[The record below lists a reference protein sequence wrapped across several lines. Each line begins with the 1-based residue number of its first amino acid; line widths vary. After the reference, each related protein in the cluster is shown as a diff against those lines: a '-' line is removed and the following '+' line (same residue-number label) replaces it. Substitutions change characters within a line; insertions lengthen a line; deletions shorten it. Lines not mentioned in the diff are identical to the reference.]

1 MSGRRSRF
9 EIYVDVIAEI
19 KGGTI
24 KPTRIMYGANLSW
37 KPLQKIL
44 ENLVTQGLIVE
55 NRRGGKDKRT
65 KVEYGITEK
74 GENVLRYYKKAK
86 SLIHVFPSHLS

>member
-9 EIYVDVIAEI
+9 EIYVDVLAEI
-19 KGGTI
+19 KGGAV

-55 NRRGGKDKRT
+55 IRRGGKDKRT

-74 GENVLRYYKKAK
+74 GENVIRYYKKAK

>member
-9 EIYVDVIAEI
+9 EIYVDVLAEI

-24 KPTRIMYGANLSW
+24 KPTKIMYGANLSW

-55 NRRGGKDKRT
+55 IRRGGKDKRT

>member
-9 EIYVDVIAEI
+9 EIYVDVLAEI

-24 KPTRIMYGANLSW
+24 KPTKIMYGANLSW

-55 NRRGGKDKRT
+55 IRRGGKDKRT

-86 SLIHVFPSHLS
+86 SLIHVFPSRLS